1 MGEYKKENGTTRIG
15 DWLRVAAPHI
25 QSVVGEILPEKGVLG
40 IVKNLISNDDKLT
53 PAQKVEALELLKI
66 DLENTKDARDMQK
79 AALNQDDLFSKRFV
93 YYLASFWS
101 VTSAVYFFLA
111 TFTSVVNERVSDT
124 ILGFL
129 LGTIIGTIVNFFF
142 GSSQGSKDK
151 GLELLNKIK

>member
-1 MGEYKKENGTTRIG
+1 MGTYKEKNGTTRIG
-15 DWLRVAAPHI
+15 DWLMVTAPHI
-25 QSVVGEILPEKGVLG
+25 QSLVGDVLPEKGILG

-53 PAQKVEALELLKI
+53 PEQKVEALELLKI

-79 AALNQDDLFSKRFV
+79 IALQQDDIFSKRFV
-93 YYLASFWS
+93 YYLASFCS
-101 VTSAVYFFLA
+101 VVSAVYFFLA

-142 GSSQGSKDK
+142 GSSQGSKEK
-151 GLELLNKIK
+151 GLELLNKTK